1 MAKTWLQF
9 KTDIVAQLFPQGR
22 ARSLVTAHDK
32 MFIDAIIDLQQW
44 VECLQQNNTFL
55 FPFCST
61 FYNCGLTIIDTAPRG
76 IIKRLSVIDKINKT
90 TGLED
95 ATADDDYCT
104 EIAYNEVDFCHV
116 HSYLDYSKRRGCCMS
131 IPLFFGLGGCGKA
144 NFPVP
149 TDEGLPAGLPKLPL
163 GNHYPQTSTDR
174 NTGRAQMGIWAKQRG
189 ALYVA
194 PWIQSTETIVVI
206 SDGIKRTWTD
216 ADLIDDDPMLS
227 EAVSQYVR
235 WKHEDQFG
243 HDYEAADRAREQYE
257 GLTGARPRLIHQC
270 REETRIRECEPSH
283 ARSASVTSLFYN
295 DEQSATAT
303 CPDGSTGSAVTTNI
317 PAGTVASAISKAD
330 ANQKAKSQAESQAQQ
345 MLNCATQTEEFTND
359 AQSATVSC
367 QGQEGA
373 SPPEGAPVTRTVPA
387 GTVSSTVSKADANQQ
402 ALAMAQQQ
410 AAAALQC
417 TFWNRAQSY
426 TATCAPGHI
435 GTPVTK
441 NVAAHTFSS
450 SISQTDADQQALQS
464 ATNAALAALV
474 CSGGGLFSNTAQVG
488 TKTGQCSI
496 HPAGQTVFGSATVR
510 IAAGAF
516 TSNISQADAN
526 QQAISY
532 ANLIAQQYFQLSC
545 AQGGIAILINW
556 PP

>member
-1 MAKTWLQF
+1 
-9 KTDIVAQLFPQGR
+9 
-22 ARSLVTAHDK
+22 

-44 VECLQQNNTFL
+44 VDCLQQNNTFL

-61 FYNCGLTIIDTAPRG
+61 FYNCGLTIIDAAPRG
-76 IIKRLSVIDKINKT
+76 IIKRLSVIDKISKT

-95 ATADDDYCT
+95 ATAEDDYCT

-189 ALYVA
+189 ALYIA

-227 EAVSQYVR
+227 ESVTQYVR

-303 CPDGSTGSAVTTNI
+303 CPDGTTGSAVTTTI

-345 MLNCATQTEEFTND
+345 MLNCSTQTEEFTND

-367 QGQEGA
+367 QGLEGA
-373 SPPEGAPVTRTVPA
+373 PPPEGAPVTRTVPA
-387 GTVSSTVSKADANQQ
+387 GTVTSTVSKADANQQ
-402 ALAMAQQQ
+402 ALANAQQQ

-417 TFWNRAQSY
+417 VFWNRAQTY
-426 TATCAPGHI
+426 QATCPTGQV

-441 NVAAHTFSS
+441 QVAAHTFSS
-450 SISQTDADQQALQS
+450 TVSQADADQKALQS
-464 ATNAALAALV
+464 ATNAANAALV
-474 CSGGGLFSNTAQVG
+474 CSGGGTFLNTTQTAS
-488 TKTGQCSI
+488 KTGQCTFGQI
-496 HPAGQTVFGSATVR
+496 GQPHFAGVTVR
-510 IAAGAF
+510 VSVGAF
-516 TSNISQADAN
+516 TSPISQADAN
-526 QQAISY
+526 QKALNWANQLAAIEWTR
-532 ANLIAQQYFQLSC
+532 LC
-545 AQGGIAILINW
+545 ARGGGTETIIW
-556 PP
+556 PS